1 MISSN
6 ELSELYSRCEN
17 ALKIIKERMEAESV
31 SFNERN
37 FKALEKMSEINMTY
51 LVFLSEIIH
60 GEQKRYIVDDEYVSI
75 IKEFCETVEN
85 L

>member
-1 MISSN
+1 
-6 ELSELYSRCEN
+6 
-17 ALKIIKERMEAESV
+17 
-31 SFNERN
+31 
-37 FKALEKMSEINMTY
+37 MSEINMTY